1 MNIDQTLEL
10 VDRIESRRRARR
22 GFLKASAG
30 AAVAAGGL
38 SLLAACDAD
47 EGNGTSFPTPTPTP
61 TASGTPTP
69 VPSPATD
76 ADILNFTLNFAYLQ
90 AQYYSYATTG
100 AGLDA
105 SLLGGSGT
113 AGAATGA
120 RQCVFSDATIGRY
133 ARELAADTRAHV
145 AFLRG
150 VIGSTVIAQPAIDLG
165 VTATSAFSN
174 LARTAAL
181 ITTAAATFDVYESD
195 DRFLLG
201 AFVFED
207 VVVTAYRGIIASL
220 AGATFLDAAAGMQ
233 GAKAYHA
240 GMIRQALYRRGIATP
255 SLIDATEAL
264 STARDNFDGAA
275 DIDQGVRPANN
286 ASNIVPTDGSGITY
300 ARAPAQVLNVAYQT
314 RTSVALGGFFPA
326 GVNGFLKTSA
336 TI

>member
-1 MNIDQTLEL
+1 MTNESILM
-10 VDRIESRRRARR
+10 DRNAGDSRRDFLRA
-22 GFLKASAG
+22 AG
-30 AAVAAGGL
+30 GVSAAVAGAG
-38 SLLAACDAD
+38 LLAACG
-47 EGNGTSFPTPTPTP
+47 GNNGNPAPTPTPTPTP

-90 AQYYSYATTG
+90 AQYYSVATTG

-113 AGAATGA
+113 AGAATGG
-120 RQCVFSDATIGRY
+120 RQRVFEDATIGRY

-165 VTATSAFSN
+165 VTATSAFST

-181 ITTAAATFDVYESD
+181 ITAATATYDVYESD

-207 VVVTAYRGIIASL
+207 VVVTAYRGIIGSL
-220 AGATFLDAAAGMQ
+220 AGAAFLDAAAGMQ
-233 GAKAYHA
+233 GAKSYHA
-240 GMIRQALYRRGIATP
+240 GLIRSALYRRGIATP
-255 SLIDATEAL
+255 ALIDATEAL
-264 STARDNFDGAA
+264 STARDGFDGAA

-286 ASNIVPTDGSGITY
+286 SSNIVPTDGSGITY

-314 RTSVALGGFFPA
+314 RSSVALGGFFPA
-326 GVNGFLKTSA
+326 GVNGLLKTSA
-336 TI
+336 AI

>member
-1 MNIDQTLEL
+1 MTNESMLPVL
-10 VDRIESRRRARR
+10 DRNDSRRD
-22 GFLKASAG
+22 FLRTAG
-30 AAVAAGGL
+30 GVSAAVAGAG
-38 SLLAACDAD
+38 LLAACG
-47 EGNGTSFPTPTPTP
+47 GNNGNPAPTPTPTPTP

-105 SLLGGSGT
+105 GLLGGAGT
-113 AGAATGA
+113 PGAATGA
-120 RQCVFSDATIGRY
+120 RQVAFSDATIGRY

-145 AFLRG
+145 AYLRG

-165 VTATSAFSN
+165 VAATSAFSN

-181 ITTAAATFDVYESD
+181 ITTAAATYDVYESD

-220 AGATFLDAAAGMQ
+220 AGASFLDAAAGMQ

-240 GMIRQALYRRGIATP
+240 GLIRQALYRRGIATP
-255 SLIDATEAL
+255 ALIDATEAL

-300 ARAPAQVLNVAYQT
+300 ARAPAQVLNIAFQT

-336 TI
+336 AI

>member
-1 MNIDQTLEL
+1 MTNESMLPVLDKN
-10 VDRIESRRRARR
+10 DSRRD
-22 GFLKASAG
+22 FLRTAG
-30 AAVAAGGL
+30 GVSAAVAGAG
-38 SLLAACDAD
+38 LLAACG
-47 EGNGTSFPTPTPTP
+47 GNNANPAPTPTPTP
-61 TASGTPTP
+61 TPTTSGTPTP

-90 AQYYSYATTG
+90 AQYYSFATTG

-120 RQCVFSDATIGRY
+120 RQRAFDDATIGRY

-145 AFLRG
+145 AYLRG

-207 VVVTAYRGIIASL
+207 VVVTAYRGIMGSL
-220 AGATFLDAAAGMQ
+220 AGAAFLDAAAGMQ

-240 GMIRQALYRRGIATP
+240 GLIRSALYRRGIATP
-255 SLIDATEAL
+255 ALIDATEAL

-300 ARAPAQVLNVAYQT
+300 ARAPAQILNVAYQT